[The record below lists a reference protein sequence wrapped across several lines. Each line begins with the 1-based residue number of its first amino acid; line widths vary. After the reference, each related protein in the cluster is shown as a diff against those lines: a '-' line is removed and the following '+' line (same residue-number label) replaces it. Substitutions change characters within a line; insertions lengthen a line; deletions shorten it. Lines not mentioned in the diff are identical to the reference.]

1 MASSSKKARLDDFFG
16 SDNKGKDKGNTGN
29 LIAEVQKARISAGVS
44 SLEFRMNKK
53 RVRIISACETVPDDS
68 QGIVYWVS
76 RDCRVQDNWAA
87 LYAQKIAL
95 KNELPLHFCFCL
107 LPKFLDA
114 THRHFDFLLK
124 GIKFLYNDYKY

>member
-1 MASSSKKARLDDFFG
+1 MASSSKKARLDDFFEN
-16 SDNKGKDKGNTGN
+16 DQKGKDKGSPGK
-29 LIAEVQKARISAGVS
+29 LVLEVQKARISAGAS

-53 RVRIISACETVPDDS
+53 RVRIISASQTIPEDS
-68 QGIVYWVS
+68 QGIVYWCS

-87 LYAQKIAL
+87 LYAQKLAL

-107 LPKFLDA
+107 LPRFLDA

-124 GIKFLYNDYKY
+124 GFILL